1 MKLVLQLI
9 VILCCI
15 FINNA
20 VNASQGQTESL
31 IVVMGEDSFPY
42 QFVDNDG
49 EATGLLVDL
58 WKEWG
63 KRTNTPLV
71 FVARHWN
78 ESLQQLQQG
87 KAQVHIGMG
96 QTPEREQLFD
106 FAEPIADVS
115 TYLYLHKS
123 LQGKK

>member
-9 VILCCI
+9 VILCCVLS
-15 FINNA
+15 NST

-63 KRTNTPLV
+63 KRTHTPLV

-78 ESLQQLQQG
+78 ESLAQLQQG

-96 QTPEREQLFD
+96 KTPEREQRFD
-106 FAEPIADVS
+106 FADAIANVS
-115 TYLYLHKS
+115 TYLYLHK
-123 LQGKK
+123 